1 MQVVWTDPALE
12 RVEEIAVYIALDN
25 PDAADRWTTELFD
38 AVERLADFPDSG
50 RIVPELGARHVRE
63 LIFGAY
69 RVFYR
74 VGSIVEVLSVRHG
87 SQMIRMDEVNED

>member
-12 RVEEIAVYIALDN
+12 RVAEVAVYIAQDD
-25 PDAADRWTTELFD
+25 PDVADRWTLELFD
-38 AVERLADFPDSG
+38 AVERLADFPESG
-50 RIVPELGARHVRE
+50 RMVPELGARDVRE

-74 VGSIVEVLSVRHG
+74 VGSAVEVLSVRHG
-87 SQMIRMDEVNED
+87 SQLIRAHEVCED